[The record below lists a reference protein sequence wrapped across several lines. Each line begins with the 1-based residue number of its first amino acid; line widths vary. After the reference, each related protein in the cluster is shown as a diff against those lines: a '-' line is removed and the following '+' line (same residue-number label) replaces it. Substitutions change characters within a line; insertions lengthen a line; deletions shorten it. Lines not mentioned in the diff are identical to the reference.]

1 MLLFIIIL
9 DTNSILCWKRMS
21 QLCPKEPSVLS
32 QCTPRWGALGYLF
45 STHQTVNIYRSMQD
59 PQALESLKC
68 RYYIVVQ
75 TGILAKLLTH
85 NRNMQ

>member
-1 MLLFIIIL
+1 MLLFIML
-9 DTNSILCWKRMS
+9 DPFYVGKG
-21 QLCPKEPSVLS
+21 CPSCVSKNPV
-32 QCTPRWGALGYLF
+32 CCPNAPPRWGALGHLF
-45 STHQTVNIYRSMQD
+45 PTHQTVNIYRSMQD

>member
-1 MLLFIIIL
+1 MYIFLHVAFYYVGYELHFMLEK
-9 DTNSILCWKRMS
+9 DV
-21 QLCPKEPSVLS
+21 PVVS
-32 QCTPRWGALGYLF
+32 QCTPRWGALGHLF
-45 STHQTVNIYRSMQD
+45 PTHQTVNIYNSMQD

>member
-1 MLLFIIIL
+1 MLLFIML
-9 DTNSILCWKRMS
+9 DMNSILCWKRIS

-32 QCTPRWGALGYLF
+32 QCTPRWGALVYLF
-45 STHQTVNIYRSMQD
+45 PTHKTVNIYRSMQD